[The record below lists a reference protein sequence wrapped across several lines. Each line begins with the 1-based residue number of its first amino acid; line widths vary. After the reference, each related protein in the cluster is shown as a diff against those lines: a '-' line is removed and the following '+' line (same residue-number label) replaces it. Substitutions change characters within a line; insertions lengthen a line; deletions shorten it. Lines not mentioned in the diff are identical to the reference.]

1 MKRVAAALILWCC
14 CCVHCL
20 AADAEVPGIGAM
32 LLLNEIDQHKGKV
45 VVLNFF
51 ATWCAPC
58 QEEVPG
64 LVKLRRRYPVDKVAI
79 LGISLDDDPALLPPF
94 VAKYGINYPVKAASM
109 DVLRMFNVRSLPH
122 NVVYDIAGRLAANQ
136 PGLIAEEDFMAAV
149 DRLLEQ
155 KE

>member
-1 MKRVAAALILWCC
+1 
-14 CCVHCL
+14 
-20 AADAEVPGIGAM
+20 M
-32 LLLNEIDQHKGKV
+32 LLLNEIDQHRGKV

-64 LVKLRRRYPVDKVAI
+64 LVNLRRRYPVDKLAI
-79 LGISLDDDPALLPPF
+79 LGISLDEDLSLLPAF
-94 VAKYGINYPVKAASM
+94 VAKHKINYPVKQASM

-122 NVVYDIAGRLAANQ
+122 NVIYDVAGRLAANQ
-136 PGLIAEEDFMAAV
+136 PGLIAEEDLQAAI
-149 DRLLEQ
+149 DRLLGR

>member
-1 MKRVAAALILWCC
+1 MKRFLLPLILCV
-14 CCVHCL
+14 CCVSSFAG
-20 AADAEVPGIGAM
+20 AAESPGMGAM
-32 LLLNEIDQHKGKV
+32 ILLKEIDQHKGKV

-64 LVKLRRRYPVDKVAI
+64 LVNLRRRYPVDKLAI
-79 LGISLDDDPALLPPF
+79 LGISLDEDLSLLPAF
-94 VAKYGINYPVKAASM
+94 VAKHKINYPVKQASM

-122 NVVYDIAGRLAANQ
+122 NVIYDVAGRLAANQ
-136 PGLIAEEDFMAAV
+136 PGLIAEEDLQSAI
-149 DRLLEQ
+149 DRLLGR